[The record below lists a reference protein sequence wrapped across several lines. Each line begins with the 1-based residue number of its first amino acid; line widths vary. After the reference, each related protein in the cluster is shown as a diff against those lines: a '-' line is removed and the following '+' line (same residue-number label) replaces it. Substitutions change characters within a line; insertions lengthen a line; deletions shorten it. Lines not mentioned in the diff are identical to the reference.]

1 MASAEINL
9 AERSGN
15 LVETHRGFDPRILL
29 FHFVVLA
36 MLLTLIGGLAYQQL
50 IKTDV
55 YQERER
61 VQNQRRVLVP
71 GPRGN
76 IYDRENRLLVGNRP
90 RFAVVLYLDELRL
103 EFRREYI
110 RVRKNYRETGDK
122 DLPTGRQMEQIARA
136 SVVQRY
142 LDQIN
147 KILGRDERV
156 DSTDLRKHFSRQLLI
171 PYTLLGDLAP
181 EEYAKLVESLPVRSP
196 LQVYTSSTRYYP
208 FGSAA
213 AHTLGYVS
221 VNPDIDD
228 ENFPQGDLTTF
239 KMKGTIGK
247 TGLEA
252 YFDAQLQGEAGGT
265 IFRVDP
271 AGYRVNPPIE
281 KRLPV
286 QGKSIIS
293 SLDIDLQVAA
303 EAALAEANL
312 VGAAVAMDVNTGE
325 VLTLASKP
333 DYNLADTSP
342 LITRATFADI
352 ESRGGWLNRAVQ
364 GLYPPGSTFKVL
376 TAIAGLHKGTIR
388 SDSEV
393 ECTGYYLVGRRLFPC
408 HGGHAHGV
416 IGFADALAF
425 SCNVFFYKY
434 GLDTGVEALAAEA
447 RRFGLDQ
454 PTGIELPYETK
465 RMLIADAEWKRRDR
479 DEAWFPGDTAN
490 MSIGQGFTVVTP
502 LQMACLTA
510 SFARGQFQ
518 TKPTLLHERN
528 RPRQSSEPL
537 NLTPQQYATMMRGLE
552 DTTLRGTGKLLTT
565 IASMRVPGL
574 RIAGKTGTAQV
585 FTKDGKINLAWFI
598 CFAPV
603 ERPEIAIAVMIEGD
617 TPDEELGGGRY
628 ATPVASAIL
637 KKWKEKKDLPPPTKL
652 MQPKSTDTADPGTAR
667 LFNPAT

>member
-1 MASAEINL
+1 MANAEVNL
-9 AERSGN
+9 ADRSGN
-15 LVETHRGFDPRILL
+15 LVETHRGYDPRILL
-29 FHFVVLA
+29 FHFVLLA
-36 MLLTLIGGLAYQQL
+36 LLLTLVGGLAYQQL
-50 IKTDV
+50 IKADL
-55 YQERER
+55 YHERER

-76 IYDRENRLLVGNRP
+76 IYDRNHVLLVGNRP
-90 RFAVVLYLDELRL
+90 RFAVVLYLDELRQ
-103 EFRREYI
+103 EFRREFI

-122 DLPTGRQMEQIARA
+122 DLPTSGQMEQIARA

-147 KILGRDERV
+147 KILLRDEQV
-156 DSTDLRKHFSRQLLI
+156 DGADLRKHFARQLLL

-181 EEYAKLVESLPVRSP
+181 EEYARLVESLPVRSP

-252 YFDAQLQGEAGGT
+252 YYDAQLQGEAGGT

-293 SLDIDLQVAA
+293 SLDIDLQLAA
-303 EAALAEANL
+303 EQGLGEANL
-312 VGAAVAMDVNTGE
+312 TGAAIALDVNTGE
-325 VLTLASKP
+325 VLALASKP
-333 DYNLADTSP
+333 DYNLEDTSP
-342 LITRATFADI
+342 VITRATFADI

-364 GLYPPGSTFKVL
+364 GLYPPGSTFKL
-376 TAIAGLHKGTIR
+376 ITAVAGLRKGTITP
-388 SDSEV
+388 DSEF
-393 ECTGYYLVGRRLFPC
+393 ECTGYFPVGRRLFPC

-416 IGFADALAF
+416 IGFSDALAK

-434 GLDTGVEALAAEA
+434 GIDTGIESIAAEA

-454 PTGIELPYETK
+454 PTDIELPFEPK
-465 RMLIADAEWKRRDR
+465 RMLVPDTAWKRRVQ
-479 DEAWFPGDTAN
+479 DESWFPGDTAN
-490 MSIGQGFTVVTP
+490 VSIGQGALAITP
-502 LQMACLTA
+502 LQMACVTA
-510 SFARGQFQ
+510 SFARGQLI
-518 TKPTLLHERN
+518 TKPTLIHDAN
-528 RPRQSSEPL
+528 HPRQATESLGITAP
-537 NLTPQQYATMMRGLE
+537 QYAAMMKGFE
-552 DTTLRGTGKLLTT
+552 GTTTIGTGKILTT
-565 IASMRVPGL
+565 IAALRIPGL
-574 RIAGKTGTAQV
+574 RVGGKTGTAQV
-585 FTKDGKINLAWFI
+585 LKKEGTINLAWFI

-617 TPDEELGGGRY
+617 TPDEELGGGRF

-637 KKWKEKKDLPPPTKL
+637 KKWKEKKDRPPPTNL
-652 MQPKSTDTADPGTAR
+652 M
-667 LFNPAT
+667 PAKTT